1 MAASAEHKLFLGPR
15 LKRLRRDLAL
25 TQSRMAEDLGVSP
38 SYLNHLE
45 RNQRPLTAQILL
57 RLARTYDV
65 DVRHFSG
72 EGDEA
77 DARDL
82 AEVLAD
88 PMFRDLAIPRHEVTE
103 VAREAPGVADALLR
117 LYRAVGDERRSA
129 PASGEGASPASR
141 PSRWVGDYVESQ
153 RNFFPELDEAASAL
167 AAELSPEPQR
177 FAAAARA
184 RLSDRHGV
192 QARITAAEA
201 MPDTLRRYDHHRR
214 RILLSER
221 LSPSGRAFALG
232 YQLALF
238 EHADL
243 IASLVEKASPPDA
256 VSGRLLTV
264 SLGNYAAAAA
274 MMPYE
279 PFRLHCEAVAFDLD
293 RVALRFGAS
302 YEQVCHRLTT
312 LSRPSARGIPF
323 FMVRTDAAGNLSKR
337 FAAGPYPFSRLGG
350 LCPRWRLHAAFRSPG
365 VVLTE
370 IIEDREGARYFTIL
384 RAVPRAASGLEGLER
399 PLAIGLGCELKFA
412 GRLGYARGL
421 DLAAP
426 VVTEVGPACRV
437 CDRPACAERA
447 AEPYDRSPLV
457 EPGSKSL
464 SSFPFV

>member
-1 MAASAEHKLFLGPR
+1 MPASAEHKLFLGPR

-65 DVRHFSG
+65 DVRNLSG

-82 AEVLAD
+82 AEALAD

-117 LYRAVGDERRSA
+117 LYRAVGDGRRSG
-129 PASGEGASPASR
+129 PPTGEGPAAASR

-177 FAAAARA
+177 YAAAARA
-184 RLSDRHGV
+184 RLGDRHGV
-192 QARITAAEA
+192 QARITPAEA

-243 IASLVEKASPPDA
+243 IAGLV
-256 VSGRLLTV
+256 
-264 SLGNYAAAAA
+264 
-274 MMPYE
+274 
-279 PFRLHCEAVAFDLD
+279 
-293 RVALRFGAS
+293 
-302 YEQVCHRLTT
+302 
-312 LSRPSARGIPF
+312 
-323 FMVRTDAAGNLSKR
+323 
-337 FAAGPYPFSRLGG
+337 
-350 LCPRWRLHAAFRSPG
+350 
-365 VVLTE
+365 
-370 IIEDREGARYFTIL
+370 
-384 RAVPRAASGLEGLER
+384 
-399 PLAIGLGCELKFA
+399 
-412 GRLGYARGL
+412 
-421 DLAAP
+421 
-426 VVTEVGPACRV
+426 
-437 CDRPACAERA
+437 ERA
-447 AEPYDRSPLV
+447 APAGRGKRQAADRLAWQLRGGGGDDAV
-457 EPGSKSL
+457 
-464 SSFPFV
+464 